1 MPSCVIIVQNLPVPL
16 DRRVWQEATALRNAG
31 WIVSVIC
38 PTTDK
43 FPKKFEVI
51 EGINIFRH
59 SLPLQAHSPWGFL
72 LEYAAA
78 LFHEFRLLFRVYRL
92 VGFDIIQA
100 CNPPDLIFLA
110 VLPWKF
116 LGKKFV
122 YDQHDI
128 CPELV
133 AAKFGEKRLLK
144 TVAFLAETLTYKT
157 ADFVISANETFRQLA
172 ISRGHKNPDD
182 VVTVY
187 SIPDQRFFSRT
198 MAIDMAMVEK
208 PIIIGYVGI
217 IGSQD
222 GVYNVVSMAKHLI
235 RDHDI
240 TNFKCIIIGD
250 GPALSDVKSLAKKL
264 DVCEYFTF
272 TGFLSGID
280 FLTTLSEFDIGI
292 IPDPVNPYNDKISMN
307 KVFEYSAMGLP
318 IVAFNLSETRRLLGD
333 AAIYAT
339 RDDATGLA
347 DEVARLI
354 NEPKLRNDLGRR
366 AKMLAEGSFN
376 WSNEARKYVSAMTSV
391 SGPDAIGS
399 DKFAEP

>member
-16 DRRVWQEATALRNAG
+16 DRRVWQEATALRDAG

-38 PTTDK
+38 PTTDN
-43 FPKKFEVI
+43 FPKKFEII
-51 EGINIFRH
+51 EEIKIFRH
-59 SLPLQAHSPWGFL
+59 SLPLQASSARGFL

-78 LFHEFRLLFRVYRL
+78 LFHEFRLLFTVHRM

-110 VLPWKF
+110 VLPWKL
-116 LGKKFV
+116 LGKTFV

-128 CPELV
+128 CPELID
-133 AAKFGEKRLLK
+133 AKFGERRLLK
-144 TVAFLAETLTYKT
+144 TVAFLAEKLTYKA
-157 ADFVISANETFRQLA
+157 ADLVISANETFRQLA
-172 ISRGHKNPDD
+172 ISRGHKKPED

-198 MAIDMAMVEK
+198 MAIDMSLIEK
-208 PIIIGYVGI
+208 PTVIGYVGI

-222 GVYNVVSMAKHLI
+222 GVNNVVSMAKHLV
-235 RDHDI
+235 RDHGI
-240 TNFKCIIIGD
+240 NNFKCVIVGD
-250 GPALSDVKSLAKKL
+250 GPALKDVKSLAKQL
-264 DVCEYFTF
+264 DVIEYFTF
-272 TGFLSGID
+272 TGYLSGID
-280 FLTTLSEFDIGI
+280 FLNTLSEFNIGI
-292 IPDPVNPYNDKISMN
+292 IPDPVNSYNDKISMN

-354 NEPKLRNDLGRR
+354 NEPELRRELGRR
-366 AKMLAEGSFN
+366 AKMLADCTFN
-376 WSNEARKYVSAMTSV
+376 WQNEARKYISAMTALRE
-391 SGPDAIGS
+391 PDANCI
-399 DKFAEP
+399 E